1 MRSATACAMRSIRG
15 GARIMALL
23 DVDDLRVTFRTPRGA
38 LQAVKGVSF
47 QVEPG
52 RCLGIV
58 GESGSGKSQT
68 MLGLLG
74 LLPDNG
80 VVSGSALFEG
90 QELIGMP
97 RRTLDRL
104 RGDRI
109 SLVFQDS
116 ITGLTPHMRNGDQI
130 GRAQCRERGG
140 RSV

>member
-1 MRSATACAMRSIRG
+1 MG
-15 GARIMALL
+15 LL
-23 DVDDLRVTFRTPRGA
+23 VGDDLRVTFRTPRGA

-90 QELIGMP
+90 QALNGMP

-109 SLVFQDS
+109 SLVFQAS
-116 ITGLTPHMRNGDQI
+116 ITGLTPHMRIGDQLAEELPVH
-130 GRAQCRERGG
+130 RRLKRKDRKSKRLNSRHQLA
-140 RSV
+140 SS

>member
-68 MLGLLG
+68 MLGLLD

-80 VVSGSALFEG
+80 VVSGSALFAG

-97 RRTLDRL
+97 RPALDRMS
-104 RGDRI
+104 GDRT
-109 SLVFQDS
+109 SLVLQAS
-116 ITGLTPHMRNGDQI
+116 TTGLTPPITIVAPLPRL
-130 GRAQCRERGG
+130 
-140 RSV
+140 

>member
-1 MRSATACAMRSIRG
+1 MLRRPPRSTRSQTLFPPTPLLRSSGWGPPCWPSMRSATACAMRSIRG

-97 RRTLDRL
+97 
-104 RGDRI
+104 
-109 SLVFQDS
+109 
-116 ITGLTPHMRNGDQI
+116 
-130 GRAQCRERGG
+130 
-140 RSV
+140 

>member
-1 MRSATACAMRSIRG
+1 MG
-15 GARIMALL
+15 LL
-23 DVDDLRVTFRTPRGA
+23 VGDDLRVTFRTPRGA

-58 GESGSGKSQT
+58 GESGSGKRQT

-104 RGDRI
+104 RGARI

-116 ITGLTPHMRNGDQI
+116 ITGL
-130 GRAQCRERGG
+130 
-140 RSV
+140 RSEEHKSEI

>member
-90 QELIGMP
+90 QELRSEEHTSELQSLM
-97 RRTLDRL
+97 
-104 RGDRI
+104 RI
-109 SLVFQDS
+109 SYAVFC
-116 ITGLTPHMRNGDQI
+116 LTKKNKK
-130 GRAQCRERGG
+130 
-140 RSV
+140 SY

>member
-80 VVSGSALFEG
+80 LVSGWALFEG
-90 QELIGMP
+90 QEMTDIP
-97 RRTLDRL
+97 RATLNRR

-109 SLVFQDS
+109 QPLFPDS
-116 ITGLTPHMRNGDQI
+116 ST
-130 GRAQCRERGG
+130 
-140 RSV
+140 

>member
-1 MRSATACAMRSIRG
+1 MRLFRSCAMRSIRG

-116 ITGLTPHMRNGDQI
+116 ITDRKSPRLNSRQ
-130 GRAQCRERGG
+130 QCA
-140 RSV
+140 

>member
-58 GESGSGKSQT
+58 GERSEEHTS
-68 MLGLLG
+68 
-74 LLPDNG
+74 
-80 VVSGSALFEG
+80 
-90 QELIGMP
+90 ELQSLM
-97 RRTLDRL
+97 
-104 RGDRI
+104 RI
-109 SLVFQDS
+109 SYAVFCLKTKKNTHS
-116 ITGLTPHMRNGDQI
+116 RNQHKTNLNTT
-130 GRAQCRERGG
+130 
-140 RSV
+140 